1 MNREQLGELILES
14 QESLYHVAKTL
25 LRSDADCEDAISE
38 TIVKAFSNVHTLRED
53 RYAKTWLIRI
63 LMNECYALMRRD
75 RRIVSMVIYQREEE
89 TGQRKDYSELYEAIS
104 RLPYEIR
111 LCVILYYLEGYSVKE
126 VAELMEVTESTV
138 KNRLMRAR
146 KRLKRE
152 LEPEVAEK

>member
-75 RRIVSMVIYQREEE
+75 RRIVSMETYQREEE

>member
-1 MNREQLGELILES
+1 M
-14 QESLYHVAKTL
+14 
-25 LRSDADCEDAISE
+25 E
-38 TIVKAFSNVHTLRED
+38 T
-53 RYAKTWLIRI
+53 YP
-63 LMNECYALMRRD
+63 
-75 RRIVSMVIYQREEE
+75 REEK
-89 TGQRKDYSELYEAIS
+89 TGQREDYSELYEAIS

>member
-25 LRSDADCEDAISE
+25 LRSDADCEDAISQ

-75 RRIVSMVIYQREEE
+75 RRIVSMETYQREEE

>member
-38 TIVKAFSNVHTLRED
+38 TIVKAFSNVHTMRED

-75 RRIVSMVIYQREEE
+75 RRIVSMETYPREEK
-89 TGQRKDYSELYEAIS
+89 TGQREDYSELYEAIS

-138 KNRLMRAR
+138 KNRLMRVR

>member
-75 RRIVSMVIYQREEE
+75 RRIVSMETYQREEE

-152 LEPEVAEK
+152 MEPEVAEK

>member
-38 TIVKAFSNVHTLRED
+38 TIVKAFSNVHTMRED

-75 RRIVSMVIYQREEE
+75 RRIVSMETYPREEK
-89 TGQRKDYSELYEAIS
+89 TGQREDYSELYEAIS